1 MNILSKLLSEGHE
14 NVLRSTRLMW
24 LMNTSKHTPG
34 PWHLS
39 ECATQTTRAGI
50 VSVDGLH
57 ITDVNGYGMTD
68 SQNQANATLLAAA
81 PAMYEALQAIVQACA
96 SRTYKEVLHTAEGK
110 KLFLA
115 YEQSCKAL
123 AQAEGK

>member
-1 MNILSKLLSEGHE
+1 
-14 NVLRSTRLMW
+14 
-24 LMNTSKHTPG
+24 MNTSKHTPG

-81 PAMYEALQAIVQACA
+81 PAMYEALRSIPDHALDCKHSYPHTLACWNCIVKA
-96 SRTYKEVLHTAEGK
+96 
-110 KLFLA
+110 
-115 YEQSCKAL
+115 AL
-123 AQAEGK
+123 AQAEGCQS